1 MALLTYE
8 EIKRRID
15 KGYSNEGIFIS
26 PILDQELQLGA
37 STFDFRLGLEFL
49 VSIQGRAAY
58 IDTAFDENLKRPISS
73 FFVPTRR
80 RLGEPFI
87 LHPNQIVL
95 GITLEYIKLPGDIML
110 DLSLR
115 SSFNRLG
122 LSVSAIVQPGYTG
135 CVHIEVVNPTN
146 NSIRLLT
153 GMRFLQG
160 KFLQTD
166 KAVKYGESGRK
177 YRCNVRPKISSI
189 YNDEDMKQ
197 LLRISRNYS

>member
-135 CVHIEVVNPTN
+135 C
-146 NSIRLLT
+146 